1 MGQRLSRRVAAAEV
15 ESGGGGVRGGG
26 SGWLRERMAAGVER
40 SRHGDGRRERWRVA
54 AVEVKR
60 GGGRVR
66 GNGGAPWRAPML
78 GVQLIEEMYIEH
90 LHIKFFH
97 QKMPKTSQIAFIKLP

>member
-1 MGQRLSRRVAAAEV
+1 
-15 ESGGGGVRGGG
+15 
-26 SGWLRERMAAGVER
+26 MAAGADGCGRGEEQARKAVGATQR
-40 SRHGDGRRERWRVA
+40 RRGDGRRERWRVA

-60 GGGRVR
+60 GGGGVR

-97 QKMPKTSQIAFIKLP
+97 QKMNKTSQIAFIKLP